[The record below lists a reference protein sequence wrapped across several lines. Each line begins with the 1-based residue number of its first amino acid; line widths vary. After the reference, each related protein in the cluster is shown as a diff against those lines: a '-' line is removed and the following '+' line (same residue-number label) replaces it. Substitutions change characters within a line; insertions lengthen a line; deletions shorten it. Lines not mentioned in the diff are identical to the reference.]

1 MRRALRP
8 RVCVPP
14 PPRVAESRAD
24 TCAPRDVPR
33 ARSRP
38 EGAGQEALQDARRG
52 VARARRAAGP
62 FAGGGGLCP
71 PRAARNV
78 GRAEGGQAALRLASA
93 ASRRR
98 GGGCS
103 VRDLNTARASCWW
116 HSGGLRRSSPARPCG
131 WACGAW
137 SYRWWPARLQR
148 GGTGTRWANVAR
160 SYSYRWWRVRVQGG
174 RVSPGATAT
183 GGGAYGYRV
192 GGCRPELQLQVVAR
206 TGTGWA
212 NVARSYSYRW
222 WRVRVQDGRMSPGAT
237 ATGGGA
243 CGGPCRA
250 LRSWVDVLRMNT

>member
-148 GGTGTRWANVAR
+148 GGTGTGWAGVAR
-160 SYSYRWWRVRVQGG
+160 SYSYRWWRVRRSVPRVAELGG
-174 RVSPGATAT
+174 CVADEHVRERDDGRRRARAVGGACVCAMMDEVRSRGTEARATAT
-183 GGGAYGYRV
+183 VSCCER
-192 GGCRPELQLQVVAR
+192 
-206 TGTGWA
+206 
-212 NVARSYSYRW
+212 
-222 WRVRVQDGRMSPGAT
+222 GRGAT
-237 ATGGGA
+237 RATA
-243 CGGPCRA
+243 RESSFV
-250 LRSWVDVLRMNT
+250 SW